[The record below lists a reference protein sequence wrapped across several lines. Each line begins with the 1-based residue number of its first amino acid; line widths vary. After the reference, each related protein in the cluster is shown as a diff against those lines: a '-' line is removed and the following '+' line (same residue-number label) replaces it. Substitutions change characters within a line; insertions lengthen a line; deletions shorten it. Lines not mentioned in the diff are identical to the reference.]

1 MQLSLNNGVQNKRV
15 PPSDRKGCIQDRT
28 IALNVKLQP
37 QIFMIWVTAYGRWE
51 VVALASV

>member
-1 MQLSLNNGVQNKRV
+1 MEYKNKRV